1 MSLVQR
7 ISQLSPS
14 PEETA
19 LILALFEFNQ
29 ERLRFPRD
37 EINAHLKKRIYT
49 NPSQLPIILYYT
61 TFRTICKN
69 NDERVEQAILWTP
82 PTLEDYMNGYVVGGD
97 ALFKS
102 PNYHPTLRQFY
113 GLIEF
118 ISDHFKETP
127 VLFFQDH
134 ADN

>member
-37 EINAHLKKRIYT
+37 EVNTHLKKKICT
-49 NPSQLPIILYYT
+49 NPPQLPITLYYT

-69 NDERVEQAILWTP
+69 NDERVDQAILWTP
-82 PTLEDYMNGYVVGGD
+82 PTREDFMSGYIIGED

-102 PNYHPTLRQFY
+102 PNYHLRIHLFMN
-113 GLIEF
+113 LINHLDNTFKQDYEF
-118 ISDHFKETP
+118 IAFNDK
-127 VLFFQDH
+127 
-134 ADN
+134 